1 MVDLRGDDDEDSFR
15 PNEMRDL
22 AVSMG
27 VDRSGSTSDET
38 RTFRES
44 SLDSFGEVDA
54 DEDGFLSDSEYRNAM
69 GNEASAEDAAAA
81 IVGLE
86 GSEAIQGYSND
97 EWFREN
103 DGPTE
108 ADLEASGEAEEVRF
122 QQELSRQALRDGHQ
136 FADDVPHGYD
146 SVYGAEPTESQK
158 EQIGRRGVTTA
169 ELELAYRSEDE
180 EAAGLT
186 VVDRARVVDGEAQPG
201 MDRLIVVSAPLDAEG
216 RVTTDDAISDGLLG
230 EGTEHDDIVR
240 IARAYDTGGPGV
252 AERANKIIKGEPV
265 GYVGPRSTYQVN
277 SDINADQD
285 QHGAPQFTEEGPYR
299 GEATPLGSDI
309 SLTLGGGNNTV
320 YIDQPINITGQAV
333 EHLTT
338 IEGSPN
344 GMDTYNFDE
353 GLMTREKIPVDVIYN
368 GQSLFSFWGDQVES
382 LDAID
387 ISQAE
392 GGTSRFRIPTN
403 RLPALN
409 EEHPLVQSGRLV
421 YEGEYLV
428 IR

>member
-1 MVDLRGDDDEDSFR
+1 
-15 PNEMRDL
+15 MRDL

-27 VDRSGSTSDET
+27 VDRSTPEKTTS
-38 RTFRES
+38 FRES
-44 SLDSFGEVDA
+44 SLDSFSAVDS
-54 DEDGFLSDSEYRNAM
+54 DEDGFLTGSEYRSAM

-86 GSEAIQGYSND
+86 SSETIQGYSND

-122 QQELSRQALRDGHQ
+122 QQELSRQKLRDGQQ
-136 FADDVPHGYD
+136 FADDVPHDYD

-158 EQIGRRGVTTA
+158 VQIGKRGVTTA
-169 ELELAYRSEDE
+169 ELEEAYRTEDE
-180 EAAGLT
+180 RAAGLT
-186 VVDRARVVDGEAQPG
+186 VIDRAVVVDGKAQPG
-201 MDRLIVVSAPLDAEG
+201 LDRTLVVSAPQDADG
-216 RVTTDDAISDGLLG
+216 RVTADDAISDGLVG

-240 IARAYDTGGPGV
+240 LVRAYDTGGPDT
-252 AERANKIIKGEPV
+252 AERTNKIIKGEAV
-265 GYVGPRSTYQVN
+265 QYVGPLSTYQTN
-277 SDINADQD
+277 SDINADHD
-285 QHGAPQFTEEGPYR
+285 QHGAPQFTEEGAYR

-309 SLTLGGGNNTV
+309 NLALGGGSNTV
-320 YIDQPINITGQAV
+320 YIDQPINITGHPA

-338 IEGSPN
+338 IEGTPN

-353 GLMTREKIPVDVIYN
+353 GLMTREVMPVDVIYN
-368 GQSLFSFWGDQVES
+368 GESLFSLRGDQVES

-392 GGTSRFRIPTN
+392 GGTSRFRVPTN
-403 RLPALN
+403 RMPVLN
-409 EEHPLVQSGRLV
+409 QEHPLVQSGQLK

-428 IR
+428 IAR